1 MKYQNKKKNF
11 KENTKRNTR
20 NPKSQMAND
29 KKKEAMYENDF
40 SWYNHNPAL
49 LESAC
54 RIPFAKPTGEAINA
68 VDVYD
73 AATKVVTTLKA
84 RQPGVFTIVY
94 DPSIGYSVDANS
106 PATIAARE
114 VYAKVRKA
122 YSGTLT
128 CDPPD
133 FMMYMLALDGI
144 FSYLAFLKRI
154 YRTINVYSGVNKYL
168 PDVLL
173 RSMNLSDKA
182 INELRANKTKF
193 WGEINVLISNA
204 SKFTC
209 PAVMDIF
216 NRHYWM
222 NDSVF
227 ADRANLKG
235 QFYVFR
241 QRKYWRFKLDN
252 ESRGMVEAVYP
263 GEFTSMDALI
273 KFGNSMLSA
282 LNDDED
288 AYTING
294 YLLRAFEGV
303 PNFKV
308 APLEENEVMT
318 AIYSPE
324 VLLQIHNSKITGF
337 GHDFST
343 NVTQDGLTSV
353 VYSKQEFT
361 PTTGTVNYLYNYLLD
376 SPVEMPSGPEVVI
389 ASRLM
394 PAYKMVD
401 GIVRCYSGTEIP
413 LFYQIYSL
421 DSNGAIATTVINGS
435 YLKLGKE
442 NALTTASM
450 AYSIFKAYFHWS
462 NFNDAPIYSL
472 PVMDDQNVA
481 KEGLF
486 LGETTN
492 LTSVDTDTMVDLNR
506 MCIYSEFNAFGINT

>member
-1 MKYQNKKKNF
+1 MKYSNKKKNF

-73 AATKVVTTLKA
+73 SASKAVTTLKA

-94 DPSIGYSVDANS
+94 DPSIGYSNDASS

-144 FSYLAFLKRI
+144 FSYLGFLKRI

-168 PDVLL
+168 PDALL
-173 RSMNLSDKA
+173 KAMNLSDNV

-235 QFYVFR
+235 QFYIFR
-241 QRKYWRFKLDN
+241 QRKYWRFKLDT
-252 ESRGMVEAVYP
+252 ERRGMVEAVSI
-263 GEFTSMDALI
+263 GSVNSMADLI
-273 KFGNSMLSA
+273 NFGNSLLSA

-294 YLLRAFEGV
+294 YLLRAFEGA
-303 PNFKV
+303 PNFRV
-308 APLEENEVMT
+308 APLEENEIMT

-324 VLLQIHNSKITGF
+324 VLLQIHNAKVTGI
-337 GHDFST
+337 DNQFST
-343 NVTQDGLTSV
+343 EVTQDGLTSV
-353 VYSKQEFT
+353 VYSKQEYT
-361 PTTGTVNYLYNYLLD
+361 PTTGTNIYLYNYLLD
-376 SPVEMPSGPEVVI
+376 SPVDMPSGPEVVI

-394 PAYKMVD
+394 PAFKMVD
-401 GIVRCYSGTEIP
+401 GVVRCYSGTEIP
-413 LFYQIYSL
+413 LMFIIYSISK
-421 DSNGAIATTVINGS
+421 DGTVEQTMIYGSNEELNATDTRFVSI
-435 YLKLGKE
+435 L
-442 NALTTASM
+442 
-450 AYSIFKAYFHWS
+450 YSTLKAYFHWS
-462 NFNDAPIYSL
+462 NFNGAPIYAL
-472 PVMDDQNVA
+472 PVFDDHAVA
-481 KEGLF
+481 VESLF

-492 LTSVDTDTMVDLNR
+492 LTSVDADTMVDLNR